1 MKKLIVIAGP
11 TASGKT
17 AIAVNLAKELNT
29 EIISADSRQF
39 YKELSIGTAKPTKEE
54 MDGVTHHFID
64 SHSIQEPLTAGKY
77 EKEALSLLGE
87 LFLKHN
93 TLICVGGSGM
103 FIKALTEGTHQFP
116 HSPALQ
122 AKLNNELREKGIEK
136 LLERLEKIDNESY
149 NSVDKENP
157 ARVIRALE
165 ICLHT
170 GKKLSELKK
179 NQKTK
184 RDFSSTY
191 IVLDHPR
198 ETLYHR
204 INSRVDTMMD
214 NGLLQEAK
222 SVIQYKNQQ
231 TLNTV
236 GYKELFD
243 YLEGKLSLTDAVELI
258 KRNTRRYAK
267 RQTTWLRGLEHA
279 NWMSPP
285 FEINEINEIMSIV
298 KE

>member
-157 ARVIRALE
+157 ARVIRTLE

-204 INSRVDTMMD
+204 INSRVDTMMA

-222 SVIQYKNQQ
+222 SVIQYKNLQ

>member
-17 AIAVNLAKELNT
+17 AIAVNLAKELKT

-39 YKELSIGTAKPTKEE
+39 YKELSIGTAKPTIEE

-116 HSPALQ
+116 HSPTLQ
-122 AKLNNELREKGIEK
+122 AKLNNELKEKGIEN
-136 LLERLEKIDNESY
+136 LLEQLEKIDNESY
-149 NSVDKENP
+149 NSVDKGNP

-204 INSRVDTMMD
+204 INSRVDTMMV

-222 SVIQYKNQQ
+222 SVFQYKNLQ

-243 YLEGKLSLTDAVELI
+243 HLEGKLSLTDAVELI

-267 RQTTWLRGLEHA
+267 RQTTWFRGLEHA

-285 FEINEINEIMSIV
+285 FEINEIMSIV

>member
-17 AIAVNLAKELNT
+17 AIAVNLAKELKT

-103 FIKALTEGTHQFP
+103 FIKSLTEGTHQFP
-116 HSPALQ
+116 HSPTLQ
-122 AKLNNELREKGIEK
+122 AKLNNELKEKGIEN
-136 LLERLEKIDNESY
+136 LLEQLEKIDNESY

-204 INSRVDTMMD
+204 INSRVDTMMV

-222 SVIQYKNQQ
+222 SVFQYKNLQ

-243 YLEGKLSLTDAVELI
+243 HLEGKLSLTDAVELI

-267 RQTTWLRGLEHA
+267 RQTTWFRGLEHA

-285 FEINEINEIMSIV
+285 FEINEIMSIV

>member
-116 HSPALQ
+116 HSPTLQ
-122 AKLNNELREKGIEK
+122 AKLNNELKEKGIEN
-136 LLERLEKIDNESY
+136 LLEQLEKIDNESY

-204 INSRVDTMMD
+204 INSRVDTMMV

-222 SVIQYKNQQ
+222 SVFQYKNLQ

-243 YLEGKLSLTDAVELI
+243 HLEGKLSLTDAVELI

-267 RQTTWLRGLEHA
+267 RQTTWFRGLEHA

-285 FEINEINEIMSIV
+285 FEINEIMSIV

>member
-17 AIAVNLAKELNT
+17 AIAVNLAKELKT

-39 YKELSIGTAKPTKEE
+39 YKELSIGTAKPTIEE

-116 HSPALQ
+116 HSPTLQ
-122 AKLNNELREKGIEK
+122 AKLNNELKEKGIEN
-136 LLERLEKIDNESY
+136 LLEQLEKIDNESY

-198 ETLYHR
+198 ESLYHR
-204 INSRVDTMMD
+204 INSRVDTMMA

-222 SVIQYKNQQ
+222 SVFQYKNLQ

-243 YLEGKLSLTDAVELI
+243 HLEGKLSLTDAVELI

-267 RQTTWLRGLEHA
+267 RQTTWFRGLEHA

-285 FEINEINEIMSIV
+285 FEIKEIMSIV